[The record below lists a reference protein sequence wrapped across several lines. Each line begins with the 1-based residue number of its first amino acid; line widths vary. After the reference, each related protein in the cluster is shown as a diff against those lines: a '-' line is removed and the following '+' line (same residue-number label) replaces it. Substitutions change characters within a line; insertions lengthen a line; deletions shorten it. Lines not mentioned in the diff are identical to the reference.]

1 MLSQKSQK
9 AFQSFYKAAGDNSA
23 LDARSRALVSLAT
36 SMALGCYPWIRHY
49 LGVAREQGLTDEEI
63 GAIEMHVITV
73 AAGKIKA
80 QVSDVLSKWLLEISA
95 TNITGL
101 ILLILRQLCLWYSG
115 PGFGLRGL
123 SGAEERMKSWRHRRF
138 LITVLSKV
146 KKARFK

>member
-1 MLSQKSQK
+1 MLSQKNQK

-63 GAIEMHVITV
+63 GAIEMHVMTV

-101 ILLILRQLCLWYSG
+101 ILLILRQFCIWYSG

-123 SGAEERMKSWRHRRF
+123 SWAEERRSGGNHDD
-138 LITVLSKV
+138 IEGS
-146 KKARFK
+146 